1 MVQHWEQRRRGS
13 ISVGANHSAH
23 HWSWHWDYFSPVGL
37 WTPIGGVLVTIVE
50 LWIVL
55 SCVGDPLVPL
65 TLAILGATLAMIG
78 LVPGLSMRGYSGG
91 STSKLRNNKRVV
103 HPAKVVVHR

>member
-23 HWSWHWDYFSPVGL
+23 HWSWHSDASPRRFVD
-37 WTPIGGVLVTIVE
+37 PVGGVLVTIVE